1 MSTTATFQVGSNG
14 ATPDLEAGNISQVMQ
29 SLIPHASP
37 TRGQVVTSLFLVSSF
52 TALFGLTAV
61 FHLPAVGPVFGRCK
75 DCYYIILAVVLA
87 AAAVELATV
96 YWLAF
101 SNGQRILALAK
112 LVLPFG
118 YLILLVVIALGGFT
132 IPFK

>member
-1 MSTTATFQVGSNG
+1 MSQV
-14 ATPDLEAGNISQVMQ
+14 VMQ
-29 SLIPHASP
+29 SLIPRASP
-37 TRGQVVTSLFLVSSF
+37 TREQVVTTLFVVSSF
-52 TALFGLTAV
+52 TVLFGLTV
-61 FHLPAVGPVFGRCK
+61 LFHLPAAGPVFGGYK

-87 AAAVELATV
+87 AAAMELATV

>member
-1 MSTTATFQVGSNG
+1 
-14 ATPDLEAGNISQVMQ
+14 MQ
-29 SLIPHASP
+29 SLIPRASP
-37 TRGQVVTSLFLVSSF
+37 SREQVVTNLFVVSSF
-52 TALFGLTAV
+52 TVLFGLTV
-61 FHLPAVGPVFGRCK
+61 LFHLPATGPVFGRCK

-87 AAAVELATV
+87 AAAVELATA

-101 SNGQRILALAK
+101 SSGQRILALAK

-118 YLILLVVIALGGFT
+118 YLILLVVIAVGGFT